1 MRSKN
6 SAHGNEGVEIEKEIY
21 WIISY
26 LPESVTNCADNAQ
39 PQEKSEEEN
48 LAYTSCCNYFHI
60 QITEANNGLSD
71 I

>member
-1 MRSKN
+1 MSRQY
-6 SAHGNEGVEIEKEIY
+6 SAHGDEGVEIEKEIY
-21 WIISY
+21 RIVSY
-26 LPESVTNCADNAQ
+26 LPELVADGADNTQ
-39 PQEKSEEEN
+39 PQEQSEEEN